1 MIDDITGSCELS
13 KNCRGL
19 LNSMYDVSIEEKSES
34 LVVAIPGIVWF
45 KIKGEKASLSKLIDR
60 PCTK

>member
-13 KNCRGL
+13 KNCSGL
-19 LNSMYDVSIEEKSES
+19 LDSMYDVSMEEKFE
-34 LVVAIPGIVWF
+34 LLEVAIPGIVWF

>member
-1 MIDDITGSCELS
+1 
-13 KNCRGL
+13 
-19 LNSMYDVSIEEKSES
+19 MYDVSMEEKFE
-34 LVVAIPGIVWF
+34 LLEVAIPGIVWF